1 MASCVPCEGGAG
13 RQNECTHPPLL
24 SGQSPSSTLTT
35 VQAPGQLG
43 HSLSLKVSG
52 CHVTTPVRV
61 CTCVRAREAVR
72 VHACAGLGLTSLGEC
87 GQA

>member
-24 SGQSPSSTLTT
+24 SGESPSSTLTT
-35 VQAPGQLG
+35 LQAPGRLG
-43 HSLSLKVSG
+43 HSLSLQVSG
-52 CHVTTPVRV
+52 CRVTARVRV
-61 CTCVRAREAVR
+61 CTWVCARAAVR
-72 VHACAGLGLTSLGEC
+72 VHACAALGLTSLGER